1 MRIVRRLAGALVLV
15 LVLGAGVVWWR
26 TGVFETTP
34 IRPDLWMLSG
44 IGSNVTVI
52 GTTEGAIVVDSMTL
66 VRQGQRIHER
76 ARALTGKPVIALV
89 NTHYHFD
96 HTHGNPG
103 FPVGTKVV
111 STDRTLEHL
120 RTLDAG
126 WWAGSPAKDLLPNYT
141 FTDTWS
147 ATYGNKTIRAIH
159 PGHGH
164 TDGDLVLLLVEDR
177 VLVAGDLFFN
187 GYYPNIDLEAG
198 GTVREWPATLD
209 AVLAL
214 DFDTVVPGHGPLATR
229 ADLVRFRDFMTSLWT
244 QTSAIVARGGSLA
257 DARREVDLSSFG
269 LRRIPWF
276 PVLSRSFVIGR
287 AYEEASRPRAAGATP

>member
-1 MRIVRRLAGALVLV
+1 M
-15 LVLGAGVVWWR
+15 
-26 TGVFETTP
+26 
-34 IRPDLWMLSG
+34 
-44 IGSNVTVI
+44 
-52 GTTEGAIVVDSMTL
+52 
-66 VRQGQRIHER
+66 
-76 ARALTGKPVIALV
+76 IALV
-89 NTHYHFD
+89 NTHYHLD

-120 RTLDAG
+120 RTLDGG
-126 WWAGSPAKDLLPNYT
+126 WWAESPAKDLFPNYT

-177 VLVAGDLFFN
+177 VLVAGDLLWN

-198 GTVREWPATLD
+198 GTAPAGRRPSTPCWRSTSTRSCRATVRSPPA
-209 AVLAL
+209 
-214 DFDTVVPGHGPLATR
+214 P
-229 ADLVRFRDFMTSLWT
+229 TS
-244 QTSAIVARGGSLA
+244 SASAPSWRRSGRRPAAIARRGGSLA

-269 LRRIPWF
+269 LRRLPWF

-287 AYEEASRPRAAGATP
+287 AYEEASRGRPAQATP